1 MLEARHELFM
11 RRITLLCEREQQQN
25 GGSINH
31 YATGDTLLCDG
42 IVEH

>member
-11 RRITLLCEREQQQN
+11 RRITLLCEREQN
-25 GGSINH
+25 DGSINH